1 MKVLAQSVT
10 TRTPPRPGNEAQLS
24 SNRRMQSVA
33 GEHIIGFDVIVS
45 CTVQPNLRW
54 ILRQTGYSGMHSLD
68 SVSIRFIAHRIH
80 QDRSPDSP
88 PGDHWKE
95 MVNLPCSL
103 PVGDSEQIMSR
114 GIDTQLLE

>member
-1 MKVLAQSVT
+1 
-10 TRTPPRPGNEAQLS
+10 
-24 SNRRMQSVA
+24 MQSVA
-33 GEHIIGFDVIVS
+33 GEHIISFDVIVS

-88 PGDHWKE
+88 SGDHWKE